1 MMSRRIQLTVL
12 AAAALL
18 FSACGGSIIP
28 EVSPELVAA
37 AQARGIDPALLAEG
51 RAQYVRDCS
60 GCHALHAPAR
70 KSAAGWR
77 KALDE
82 MSVKAKLDARRRQ
95 LIENYLAAASD
106 AAAAQSAAQ
115 AASPSSSKSAVQ

>member
-1 MMSRRIQLTVL
+1 MRRSALAPVL
-12 AAAALL
+12 AAAALI

-51 RAQYVRDCS
+51 RAHYVRDCS

-70 KSAAGWR
+70 KSPAGWR
-77 KALDE
+77 KSLDE
-82 MSVKAKLDARRRQ
+82 MAEKAKLDARRRE

-106 AAAAQSAAQ
+106 AASAQAAQ
-115 AASPSSSKSAVQ
+115 AASPSSSRSAVQ